1 VAEVFAKR
9 RNAHDRQDRR
19 LHPYDAELVRDV
31 FWDLF
36 RQGFIT
42 LGLND
47 SNPNWPWFRLSH
59 FGERAL
65 KTQSPYRF
73 HDTGS
78 FITLEWPRTKRS
90 PLFCAH
96 SFAMTRKPGR
106 TSPRIRFR
114 PVMNTQE
121 TANNILVDLDAE
133 SQRRSAERCGNLEIA
148 TRNVVGK
155 PTGGNLFLGIASE
168 LEYGMTGWW
177 TTEIYLDAQSTHR
190 DSTVLTGYRWEPFPS
205 PTSRALD

>member
-1 VAEVFAKR
+1 MHPGSPAGAHRKR
-9 RNAHDRQDRR
+9 NSR
-19 LHPYDAELVRDV
+19 LNLVRDV

-78 FITLEWPRTKRS
+78 FIGLVRTEVHKRKCKHRRM
-90 PLFCAH
+90 PA
-96 SFAMTRKPGR
+96 A
-106 TSPRIRFR
+106 
-114 PVMNTQE
+114 
-121 TANNILVDLDAE
+121 
-133 SQRRSAERCGNLEIA
+133 RRSCSLIFHNPE
-148 TRNVVGK
+148 
-155 PTGGNLFLGIASE
+155 AS
-168 LEYGMTGWW
+168 L
-177 TTEIYLDAQSTHR
+177 AR
-190 DSTVLTGYRWEPFPS
+190 
-205 PTSRALD
+205 